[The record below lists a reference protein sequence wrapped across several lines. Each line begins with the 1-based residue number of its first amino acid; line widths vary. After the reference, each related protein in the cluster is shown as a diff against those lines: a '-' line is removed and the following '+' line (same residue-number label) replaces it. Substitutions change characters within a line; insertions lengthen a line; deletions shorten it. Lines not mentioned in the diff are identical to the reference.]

1 LITGLPLAA
10 SLLVKLLLLTTVP
23 VGPASD
29 HVRLASF
36 VNESKHSSAAPG
48 SVKVSARS
56 KGRVR
61 ANALAHC
68 FGGGGHPL
76 ASGFCVELPLGE
88 AREAVIE
95 EARRLVGSSPAMSDS
110 A

>member
-1 LITGLPLAA
+1 MLRRNRIDPMDLSAVVNIPL
-10 SLLVKLLLLTTVP
+10 SLAGVELALL
-23 VGPASD
+23 
-29 HVRLASF
+29 F
-36 VNESKHSSAAPG
+36 VEVAPG

-61 ANALAHC
+61 ANALAHR

-76 ASGFCVELPLGE
+76 ASGFCLQSPLRE
-88 AREAVIE
+88 AEEAVIE
-95 EARRLVGSSPAMSDS
+95 EARRLVGNTPAMSDS